1 MAQRNDRRGG
11 NRDRNRDRQQDS
23 EFKDKLVNLNRVS
36 KATKG
41 GRTFSFAALVV
52 VGDGKG
58 RVGFGM
64 GKARDVAECIQKAT
78 ESAKKNLI
86 NIPLH
91 KGTIPHEQLGK
102 FGAGKVL
109 IKPASAGTGVIAG
122 GAMRPIFELGG
133 VHDVLAKSQGSS
145 NPQNVIKATLDALK
159 KLRSPLTVAKQ
170 RGLSLKQVFEG

>member
-1 MAQRNDRRGG
+1 MARRNDRN
-11 NRDRNRDRQQDS
+11 NRDRNNRNREQDS

-52 VGDGKG
+52 VGDQKG

-78 ESAKKNLI
+78 EAAKKNLI

-145 NPQNVIKATLDALK
+145 NPQNVIKATLDALQ
-159 KLRSPLTVAKQ
+159 KLRSPLAVAKQ
-170 RGLSLKQVFEG
+170 RGITLKQVFEG